1 MEETKTNNLAKACFL
16 LNEEWIDTL
25 PEKVEPYKY
34 SKQHNR
40 NMQKLFSKM
49 RKDKYHTFKLLKVG
63 KKHKLGVL
71 IIAALISS
79 MTTTAFAI
87 PQSREYIIR
96 KLFNHSSYTIKD
108 VSNME
113 TVSDLTVGYI
123 PNGFELL
130 DYYESKDIYS
140 YEFYNTENYNYEKV
154 IINNIEY
161 IFYHNINS
169 HGVIW
174 NNNQYIFSIDSNLSK
189 EEILKIA
196 EKTE

>member
-1 MEETKTNNLAKACFL
+1 
-16 LNEEWIDTL
+16 
-25 PEKVEPYKY
+25 
-34 SKQHNR
+34 
-40 NMQKLFSKM
+40 
-49 RKDKYHTFKLLKVG
+49 
-63 KKHKLGVL
+63 
-71 IIAALISS
+71 

-140 YEFYNTENYNYEKV
+140 YEFYNDDYFIIVTKSTLKNKTNFDTENYNYEKV